1 MIISHFPSSSAKR
14 RSIKTHR
21 GQLRNHD
28 AHRGQEI
35 HHERPALIM
44 RVMRAQ
50 QEQNHGGD
58 QEEFLGG
65 RVLVAVVDLFPHVQ
79 VVVGAGVELEGD
91 ALHPV
96 EHQVRAEHVRDVG

>member
-1 MIISHFPSSSAKR
+1 
-14 RSIKTHR
+14 
-21 GQLRNHD
+21 
-28 AHRGQEI
+28 
-35 HHERPALIM
+35 
-44 RVMRAQ
+44 MRAQ

-96 EHQVRAEHVRDVG
+96 EHQVRAEHVRDVGQRPGGFLAEGEGAEEDFQERDQQDVDCPCSWPPGEKISILIVFI